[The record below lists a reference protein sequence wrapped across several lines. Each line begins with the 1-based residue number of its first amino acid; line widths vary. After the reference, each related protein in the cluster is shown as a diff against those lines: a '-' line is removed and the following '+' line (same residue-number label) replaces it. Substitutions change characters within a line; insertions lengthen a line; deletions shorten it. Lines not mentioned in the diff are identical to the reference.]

1 MRLPFLAILSVA
13 LLVLALIALIELGRR
28 IGARRLAEDA
38 EGASKGVSA
47 VDTAIFGLF
56 GLLLAFTFSGAAS
69 RFDARRDLIVKEA
82 NAIGTAYLRVDMMPA
97 AAQAKLREDFRA
109 YVDARLAF
117 YRSGASAD
125 SGPYTALQDTIWSES
140 VAAAKEAPS
149 TPPAMLMLPA
159 LNDMIDITTTRAVA
173 SQTHPPAVIYGLLF
187 LMTLV
192 SALFVGFGMA
202 GARTR
207 GWLHIAGYAVVMVG
221 ALYIIMDFEYPR
233 LGIIRVDGVDQVLV
247 DLRASLR

>member
-1 MRLPFLAILSVA
+1 MHLPLFALASSA
-13 LLVLALIALIELGRR
+13 SLLLALIALIELGRR
-28 IGARRLAEDA
+28 IGTRRLAEDA
-38 EGASKGVSA
+38 DGATKGVSA
-47 VDTAIFGLF
+47 VEAAIFGLF

-97 AAQAKLREDFRA
+97 AIQPKLREDFRA

-117 YRSGASAD
+117 YRAGAGAD
-125 SGPYTALQDTIWSES
+125 SAPYAALQNTIWSEAA
-140 VAAAKEAPS
+140 AAAKEAPS

-207 GWLHIAGYAVVMVG
+207 GWLHIVGYAVVMVG

-233 LGIIRVDGVDQVLV
+233 LGIIRVDAVDQVLV
-247 DLRASLR
+247 DLRAGLR